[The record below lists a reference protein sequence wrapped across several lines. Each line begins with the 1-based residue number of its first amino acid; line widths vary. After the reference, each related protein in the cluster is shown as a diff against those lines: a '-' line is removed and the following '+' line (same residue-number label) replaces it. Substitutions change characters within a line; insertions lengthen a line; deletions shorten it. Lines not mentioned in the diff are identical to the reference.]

1 MSDLAV
7 EKEQRKRKESHD
19 SNSKCWRHWI
29 LETKERMEG
38 WGLLPH
44 TGGLGAQTA
53 RYCGERNGLEITG
66 KAFGPE
72 YSMDKVKME
81 GVRSSWW

>member
-1 MSDLAV
+1 
-7 EKEQRKRKESHD
+7 
-19 SNSKCWRHWI
+19 
-29 LETKERMEG
+29 MEG

-53 RYCGERNGLEITG
+53 RYCGERNGLEIIV

-72 YSMDKVKME
+72 HSMDKVKIE
-81 GVRSSWW
+81 GVRSSWWRDQDKHLLFKSHQNNCDS